1 VVNPDDPD
9 WEDTFAGRRY
19 SYKYGYGKIDGY
31 AYVMAARDWTLVKPQ
46 AWFETE
52 AIQIAG
58 GTMDSDGIMRGG
70 ERIVPGGVQSTI
82 KVTEEMLQDNNF
94 ESLEH
99 ITVKVW
105 ITHTRRGDVTV
116 EVVSPNGIK
125 SVLAWVRRSD
135 KADTGFPG
143 WTFMTVKHW

>member
-1 VVNPDDPD
+1 VVNPEDPD
-9 WEDTFAGRRY
+9 WEDTHAGRPY
-19 SYKYGYGKIDGY
+19 SYKYGFGKIDGY
-31 AYVMAARDWTLVKPQ
+31 AYVMAAKDWTLVKPQ

-52 AIQIAG
+52 TVQIAG
-58 GTMDSDGIMRGG
+58 GTMGSDGDMQGG
-70 ERIVPGGVQSTI
+70 ELIPPGGALSTI
-82 KVTEEMLQDNNF
+82 KVTQEMLQDNNF

-105 ITHTRRGDVTV
+105 ISHTRRGDVTV

-125 SVLAWVRRSD
+125 SVLAWVRTYD
-135 KADTGFPG
+135 KSNDGFPG